1 MRGREFKTLQSIFP
15 KKTEIVS
22 QKDICIPM
30 LITAL
35 FIVEKIWKQQKYPLI
50 EEWIK
55 KLCVCVC
62 ISAIKKNKILPPATV
77 WMDFES
83 ITSSEM
89 NQIRER
95 QIFIIS
101 LICGI

>member
-1 MRGREFKTLQSIFP
+1 MET
-15 KKTEIVS
+15 TEVS
-22 QKDICIPM
+22 TDRRMDKEI
-30 LITAL
+30 
-35 FIVEKIWKQQKYPLI
+35 
-50 EEWIK
+50 
-55 KLCVCVC
+55 VCVC

>member
-55 KLCVCVC
+55 KLCVCDNVFSMQYTVC
-62 ISAIKKNKILPPATV
+62 KL
-77 WMDFES
+77 
-83 ITSSEM
+83 SSFKRFR
-89 NQIRER
+89 N
-95 QIFIIS
+95 
-101 LICGI
+101 